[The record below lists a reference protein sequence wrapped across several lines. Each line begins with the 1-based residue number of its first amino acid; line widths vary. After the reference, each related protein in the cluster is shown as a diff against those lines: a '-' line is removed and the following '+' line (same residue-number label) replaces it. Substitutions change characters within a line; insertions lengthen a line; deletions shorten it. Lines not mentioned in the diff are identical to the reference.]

1 MQDTGILQKLMQRGY
16 YAAYGQAG
24 RSATL
29 ESEVRENK
37 PIIQE
42 NMLLVYIGLG
52 IGTFL
57 SLAAFV
63 TEIIAGKCTRRARFP
78 DKVNS
83 S

>member
-1 MQDTGILQKLMQRGY
+1 MMQRGY
-16 YAAYGQAG
+16 YAAYGQTG

-42 NMLLVYIGLG
+42 NMLLVYIGLA

-57 SLAAFV
+57 SLTAFV
-63 TEIIAGKCTRRARFP
+63 TEITIGKCTRRANFP
-78 DKVNS
+78 DKVNAS
-83 S
+83 

>member
-1 MQDTGILQKLMQRGY
+1 MMQRGY

-24 RSATL
+24 RTATL

-57 SLAAFV
+57 ALTAFV
-63 TEIIAGKCTRRARFP
+63 SEIIAGKCARRARLP
-78 DKVNS
+78 NKVNVN
-83 S
+83 

>member
-1 MQDTGILQKLMQRGY
+1 MQRGY

-29 ESEVRENK
+29 ETEVRENK

-63 TEIIAGKCTRRARFP
+63 TEIMAGKCTRRVRLP
-78 DKVNS
+78 DKVNVS
-83 S
+83 